1 MSTILA
7 FEASGEQ
14 CSVSLSVNHKT
25 QTLVSHQPRAH
36 ATHLLPFTEQ
46 LLAEHQYTLSDV
58 DAIACATGPGSFTG
72 LRIAL
77 SVAQG
82 LAYAS
87 DKPVISVNSLAAMTV
102 PLKESQAALVLPLV
116 DARMDEVYWG
126 AYGLDGQSRIEQK
139 ALMGA
144 RAGFEDA
151 LNALLHNLTVNAS
164 QVLATGQAWHS
175 IDYAKNAAQ
184 ALGIRLAPEDT
195 RDKVS
200 AAYVVSLAQVAWEKG
215 DYVSPQAVDLY
226 YCRDSIAW
234 NKRTR
239 IRESSSLVGH

>member
-7 FEASGEQ
+7 FEASGEK
-14 CSVSLSVNHKT
+14 CSVSLSMNHETK
-25 QTLVSHQPRAH
+25 TLVSDQPRAH

-46 LLAEHQYTLSDV
+46 LLAEHQCVLADV
-58 DAIACATGPGSFTG
+58 DAIACAIGPGSFTG

-87 DKPVISVNSLAAMTV
+87 DKPVIAVNSLAAMTV
-102 PLKESQAALVLPLV
+102 PVKESAAALVLPLV

-126 AYGLDGQSRIEQK
+126 AYSLEGQSCIEK
-139 ALMGA
+139 NALMGT
-144 RAGFEDA
+144 REGFERE
-151 LNALLHNLTVNAS
+151 LQALLERLAVDAS
-164 QVLATGQAWHS
+164 HVLATGQAWQS
-175 IDYAKNAAQ
+175 IDYAKSAAQ
-184 ALGIRLAPEDT
+184 VLGVHLAEEDT
-195 RDKVS
+195 QDEVS
-200 AAYVVSLAQVAWEKG
+200 AAYVASLAQAAWRKG
-215 DYVSPQAVDLY
+215 DYVSPQKVDLY

-239 IRESSSLVGH
+239 IRAS